1 MKCLSFNAKPQND
14 FKFNARPADW
24 EGAIVAAYNDVV
36 ATFEGVAVCYEQ
48 IYAYT
53 HLSLE
58 TGSMCN
64 FNFKAEPRTRL
75 SFIAE
80 PTNDFVFD
88 IKLVCNVPTYLEI
101 RPEMIWVYEDWSA
114 QNDVLSNTNW
124 NIN

>member
-24 EGAIVAAYNDVV
+24 EGFIVVSYNDVV
-36 ATFEGVAVCYEQ
+36 ATFEGVAVSYEQ
-48 IYAYT
+48 IHAYT
-53 HLSLE
+53 H
-58 TGSMCN
+58 
-64 FNFKAEPRTRL
+64 L